1 MGGRAVSTDSTRLE
15 EGQQQISAAGFVG
28 IPRVNGMGSRTA
40 VSACAGIVLNV
51 GQETL
56 LQQPAGRTIPDVAKP
71 LRCRLRL
78 HIWNIAKTPRPKSA
92 IRSVFAVTPTETEG
106 MQPWCW
112 RSWSHRHR
120 HRLRGYPSC
129 AVRHRSTA
137 TQPILSECVMVHL
150 CPPDAWTRPS
160 AQCPRGSGRC
170 GRNDQMNDSAVND
183 QH

>member
-1 MGGRAVSTDSTRLE
+1 
-15 EGQQQISAAGFVG
+15 
-28 IPRVNGMGSRTA
+28 MGSRTA

-78 HIWNIAKTPRPKSA
+78 RNWEHRETPRPKSA
-92 IRSVFAVTPTETEG
+92 TRSVFAVTPTETEG
-106 MQPWCW
+106 MQPLVLAQLE
-112 RSWSHRHR
+112 SPAQASVE
-120 HRLRGYPSC
+120 GYPSC